1 VRPRNAALVLAV
13 IALAGCG
20 GGGKGGATDATVA
33 DGSSAVC
40 TKTVAHVHE
49 DGGYANEHL
58 KLDPGKTYRLAFTTN
73 CGDFTVTLDPKR
85 APNASASLVSLA
97 QRGFFKDTFF
107 HRIVPGFIVQAGDP
121 TGTGLGGSGYKTHD
135 TVAADASYRHGVVA
149 MAKAENEPAGTAG
162 SQFFIVTGQDA
173 SLAPDYAVVGM
184 VTSGLDV
191 VDKIGGLGDTQ
202 ERPTENVVIENVKV
216 VTS

>member
-1 VRPRNAALVLAV
+1 
-13 IALAGCG
+13 
-20 GGGKGGATDATVA
+20 
-33 DGSSAVC
+33 
-40 TKTVAHVHE
+40 VHD
-49 DGGYANEHL
+49 DGGYANERL
-58 KLDPGKTYRLAFTTN
+58 KLDPGKTYRLVFTTN